1 MADLSRKRA
10 SFDAGD
16 SAPGAR
22 KKIKIRELP
31 TTQAQNAAI
40 DALVQT
46 FRKKGEFDAIRSVV
60 RSQFE
65 SGVSELPSFAAS
77 LVLMPRL

>member
-1 MADLSRKRA
+1 MAETSRKRA
-10 SFDAGD
+10 SFDGGD
-16 SAPGAR
+16 SASSAR
-22 KKIKIRELP
+22 KKVKIRELP
-31 TTQAQNAAI
+31 TTAAQNAAI

-65 SGVSELPSFAAS
+65 SGVSDKYLFITTF
-77 LVLMPRL
+77 LY

>member
-1 MADLSRKRA
+1 MMAETSRKRVSLDGA
-10 SFDAGD
+10 D
-16 SAPGAR
+16 SAPGVR

-31 TTQAQNAAI
+31 TTPAQNAAI

-46 FRKKGEFDAIRSVV
+46 FRKKGEFDAIRSAA

-65 SGVSELPSFAAS
+65 V
-77 LVLMPRL
+77 R

>member
-1 MADLSRKRA
+1 METNRKRA
-10 SFDAGD
+10 SLDDGN
-16 SAPGAR
+16 STSSVR
-22 KKIKIRELP
+22 KKIKTRELP

-40 DALVQT
+40 DNLVQT

-65 SGVSELPSFAAS
+65 SGVSSAGA
-77 LVLMPRL
+77 VATMQC